1 MNKLAMIIGLA
12 ATVALVGCKKQEAPE
27 TGALQVNILKMLQ
40 HKQVM
45 MLNMQPQMLLQKL
58 TLQQIMQL
66 RK

>member
-27 TGALQVNILKMLQ
+27 TGATTGEHIENAATQASHDVE
-40 HKQVM
+40 HATSDAAA
-45 MLNMQPQMLLQKL
+45 KL